1 METESTISLTDLLAA
16 MIRKW
21 KGICGVL
28 FAFALLLGGYQA
40 YKQVSLANDPE
51 NSPEKIEERYQ
62 AALEDYETRK
72 EDLQKTLENQ
82 EKSLKSKE
90 EYLAK
95 SILIQI
101 DPYDKYVAN
110 IVFSF
115 TDIDESA
122 QLFRYPNTAADYLPK
137 KIRSQYIELWK
148 SMDVPKDIGIAR
160 YADLEWK
167 YLSEIVSVSSLE
179 GELVSIQASG
189 GTASDAEK
197 LAGAVYD
204 YFEAHRDVIAAGS
217 AQHSFALVNRTTKNV
232 IDEDLNTKRE
242 NLENEIETLKTDIKN
257 SEKAIEDLEEPER
270 EEGYSTK
277 TIIKAVAKYAVLGAA
292 AGVFLACLFI
302 CCWWIFAN
310 RVANSFRLEQ
320 LAGAPFLGSLR
331 IPGNPAE
338 RLAVTVMGERSW
350 KDMEQAEAY
359 IGQQAKAAFPR
370 DGAVLLLSTLPEK
383 LAGAGMD
390 ALVKVLSRDGYAV
403 TSVMDAV
410 HNPKA
415 VEALQVYAGV
425 VLVEMPGKSS
435 LTAIRNSAAQ
445 VENAKKS
452 ILGIVAI

>member
-1 METESTISLTDLLAA
+1 MEMDSTISLTDMLAVV
-16 MIRKW
+16 IQKW
-21 KGICGVL
+21 KGICGAL
-28 FAFALLLGGYQA
+28 LAFALLLGGYQA

-62 AALEDYETRK
+62 TALEDYETQK
-72 EDLQKTLENQ
+72 ENLQKTLENQ
-82 EKSLKSKE
+82 ERSLESKE
-90 EYLAK
+90 EYLEK
-95 SILIQI
+95 SILLQI

-110 IVFSF
+110 IVFTFS
-115 TDIDESA
+115 DIDESA

-148 SMDVPKDIGIAR
+148 SMDVPKDIGIPK
-160 YADLEWK
+160 YADMEWK

-179 GELVSIQASG
+179 GELVSIQAVGS
-189 GTASDAEK
+189 TASDAEA

-204 YFEAHRDVIAAGS
+204 YFEVHRDVIAAGS

-242 NLENEIETLKTDIKN
+242 NLENEIETLKTSIED
-257 SEKAIEDLEEPER
+257 SEKAIEDLKEPER

-310 RVANSFRLEQ
+310 RAANSFQLEQ

-331 IPGNPAE
+331 IPGSPAE
-338 RLAVTVMGERSW
+338 RLAAAVMGERSW
-350 KDMEQAEAY
+350 KDAGQAEAY
-359 IGQQAKAAFPR
+359 ISQQAKAGFPK
-370 DGAVLLLSTLPEK
+370 DGTVMLLSTLPEK

-390 ALVKVLSRDGYAV
+390 GLAKALSKDGYAV
-403 TSVMDAV
+403 TPVLDAV

-415 VEALQVYAGV
+415 VEALQACAAV
-425 VLVEMPGKSS
+425 VLVEMPGRSS

-445 VENAKKS
+445 VENAGKS
-452 ILGIVAI
+452 VLGVVTI

>member
-1 METESTISLTDLLAA
+1 MEMDSTITLTELLAA
-16 MIRKW
+16 MIRMW
-21 KGICGVL
+21 KGIL
-28 FAFALLLGGYQA
+28 ASLLAFALLLGGYQA
-40 YKQVSLANDPE
+40 YKQMSLANDPE

-62 AALEDYETRK
+62 ATLEDYETRK
-72 EDLQKTLENQ
+72 KNLQKTLENQ

-90 EYLAK
+90 EYLEK
-95 SILIQI
+95 SLLLQI

-148 SMDVPKDIGIAR
+148 SMDVPKDIGIAK

-189 GTASDAEK
+189 GTASDAEE

-217 AQHSFALVNRTTKNV
+217 AWHSFALVNRTTKNV
-232 IDEDLNTKRE
+232 IDEALETKRE
-242 NLENEIETLKTDIKN
+242 SLETELENLKTSIED
-257 SEKAIEDLEEPER
+257 SRKAIEDLKEPER
-270 EEGYSTK
+270 EEGYSK
-277 TIIKAVAKYAVLGAA
+277 TAIVKAVAKYAILGAA
-292 AGVFLACLFI
+292 AGVFLACLFV

-310 RVANSFRLEQ
+310 RAASSFQLEQ

-350 KDMEQAEAY
+350 KDMGQAEAY

-390 ALVKVLSRDGYAV
+390 ALVKALSGDGYAV
-403 TSVMDAV
+403 TPVMDAV

-415 VEALQVYAGV
+415 VEALQACAGV

-452 ILGIVAI
+452 ILGIVII